1 MHHAVQLAFSQLTP
15 IHQLN
20 NASRFG
26 VAQSKVVHVDI
37 SVAIASNNRGTISTV
52 TSQVILTTNRQGMD
66 PPSQELLPTPLY
78 CVLDMVNKDPL
89 IGPGQNISTNLVVD
103 LSKDIGIG

>member
-1 MHHAVQLAFSQLTP
+1 MLTWREKRIRQISPGHPLP
-15 IHQLN
+15 IVDSH
-20 NASRFG
+20 
-26 VAQSKVVHVDI
+26 VANS
-37 SVAIASNNRGTISTV
+37 SV
-52 TSQVILTTNRQGMD
+52 TSQVIFTINRQGMD
-66 PPSQELLPTPLY
+66 PLSQELLPTPLY